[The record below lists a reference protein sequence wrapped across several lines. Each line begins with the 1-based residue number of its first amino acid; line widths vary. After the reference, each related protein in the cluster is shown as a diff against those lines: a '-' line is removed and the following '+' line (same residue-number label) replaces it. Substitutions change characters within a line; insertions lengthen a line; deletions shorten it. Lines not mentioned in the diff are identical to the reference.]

1 VNAPHLLKPNVADIS
16 AHLHALFPPE
26 FVHQFPDAQIEIV
39 YGPPGKFTDS
49 RWFSAFDPRTIAEF
63 VEVRNAKGDNIY
75 IGAALRKGPVPES
88 GRANTIQNY
97 LAAQYAWCEYDSAGD
112 YERIVAICRDKQL
125 EPAIIATTGTVPHVR
140 QHLYFRIKGGLVAT
154 AEQDA
159 VNDGLRGLLGSDHV
173 KDPIRIMRLGGC
185 INYPTEKKRE
195 RGYVAELV
203 TVKVAQEPRE
213 YSIEELMALRPTQ
226 PRQDN
231 RFDFSNAKRQS
242 SLGFKFARSD
252 DDISELLQKS
262 KTPGQWHNSM
272 RDAIASMVGR
282 GWSDDSIRFSCA
294 PYCDGGKDDP
304 HLDPLIDG
312 ARKKWDKPNPDDA
325 SATEA
330 PGANI
335 PPSADPVDLWAKFD
349 PPTLPRGILPPVIE
363 QFAFEQGMDMG
374 ADMAGIAVSA
384 LAVCAAA
391 IPDKIKLQVKRHNK
405 SWLESA
411 RIWVSLVGSPSS
423 KKSPILSAAVSPLR
437 KIDAEKARQYAE
449 QKSRYDKLEKDEKAK
464 TEPPKQTRLLLQ
476 DTTIEA
482 AQDILKDSP
491 NGVLCFQDELSGW
504 FGSMDKYSNA
514 RGAAKDRAFWLEAF
528 NGAPYSVHRVGR
540 GSVFIENLSAS
551 LIGGIQPEPIRKLA
565 DDSADD
571 GLLQRLL
578 PVILRPAVEGRDERA
593 SEVVFDYAALIRRLY
608 QLDRPLFGGVAE
620 GTVLRFNDAAQA
632 YRQELERKHLEL
644 QCCESI
650 NRKLASHI
658 GKYDGI
664 FARLCVI
671 WHCVEAA
678 PGTLPQVISE
688 RTARRAGAF
697 LHGFL
702 LPHAMAFYAGVLGL
716 SNDQDR
722 LEAVAGYI
730 LARKLERVTNRD
742 IQHGDRTMRGLGRP
756 ETEAI
761 FDQLDALG
769 WVDRV
774 PGPRPSSPPQWIVNP
789 VVHIKFAKRA
799 ADEAERRARERK
811 IIAAMTKG
819 AA

>member
-1 VNAPHLLKPNVADIS
+1 
-16 AHLHALFPPE
+16 
-26 FVHQFPDAQIEIV
+26 
-39 YGPPGKFTDS
+39 
-49 RWFSAFDPRTIAEF
+49 
-63 VEVRNAKGDNIY
+63 
-75 IGAALRKGPVPES
+75 
-88 GRANTIQNY
+88 
-97 LAAQYAWCEYDSAGD
+97 
-112 YERIVAICRDKQL
+112 
-125 EPAIIATTGTVPHVR
+125 
-140 QHLYFRIKGGLVAT
+140 
-154 AEQDA
+154 
-159 VNDGLRGLLGSDHV
+159 
-173 KDPIRIMRLGGC
+173 
-185 INYPTEKKRE
+185 
-195 RGYVAELV
+195 
-203 TVKVAQEPRE
+203 
-213 YSIEELMALRPTQ
+213 
-226 PRQDN
+226 
-231 RFDFSNAKRQS
+231 
-242 SLGFKFARSD
+242 
-252 DDISELLQKS
+252 
-262 KTPGQWHNSM
+262 
-272 RDAIASMVGR
+272 
-282 GWSDDSIRFSCA
+282 
-294 PYCDGGKDDP
+294 
-304 HLDPLIDG
+304 
-312 ARKKWDKPNPDDA
+312 
-325 SATEA
+325 
-330 PGANI
+330 
-335 PPSADPVDLWAKFD
+335 
-349 PPTLPRGILPPVIE
+349 
-363 QFAFEQGMDMG
+363 MDMG

-411 RIWVSLVGSPSS
+411 RIWVALVGSPSS

-437 KIDAEKARQYAE
+437 KIDAEMARQYAE
-449 QKSRYDKLEKDEKAK
+449 QKSRYDKLDKDEKAK
-464 TEPPKQTRLLLQ
+464 TELPKQTRLLLQ

-528 NGAPYSVHRVGR
+528 NGAPSSIHRVGR

-551 LIGGIQPEPIRKLA
+551 LIGGIQPEPIRKVA

-578 PVILRPAVEGRDERA
+578 PVILKPAVEGRDEQA

-608 QLDRPLFGGVAE
+608 QLDRPLFGGVAD
-620 GTVLRFNDAAQA
+620 GTVLRFDEKAQA
-632 YRQELERKHLEL
+632 YRQELERKHLDL
-644 QCCESI
+644 QSCESI

-664 FARLCVI
+664 FARLCIV

-678 PGTLPQVISE
+678 PGALPRVISE
-688 RTARRAGAF
+688 ETARRAGAF

-702 LPHAMAFYAGVLGL
+702 LPHAIAFYAGVLGL
-716 SNDQDR
+716 SNDHDR

-742 IQHGDRTMRGLGRP
+742 IQHGDRTMRRLSRP

-761 FDQLDALG
+761 LDQLDALG

-789 VVHIKFAKRA
+789 VVHTKFAQRA

-819 AA
+819 ST